1 MTTYG
6 PPAGLPRLDE
16 AGVAVPSVASS
27 SRAAVAE
34 RRAWLVI
41 WLAFATFCLLVASGL
56 KYAVD
61 YVTSAEID
69 RTARVDD
76 ARGLVFVQDARLG
89 SSDRELQVG
98 NTIEASRTGRISLGL
113 FDGSHVTIQNGARV
127 QLLRMDVGRFIN
139 QQTLL
144 LSQTAGPIRY
154 QPAGGMTVLVPN
166 AEVKLAG
173 GDATVWVQGDR
184 SQVLVYDG
192 DVRVDTDGGSATVHA
207 GERAEIAADR
217 RSPVVLPRATALL
230 ANGDFARRAEDW
242 EPIDVHEG
250 PRDVDGERTF
260 VEGPTDLVPTVPALR
275 ILRISQTDAHGET
288 GLRQT
293 LDLDVSGYRS
303 LFVEALVRVDQ
314 ASLSGGGQLGSEY
327 PLMLRVQYEGAA
339 EGSRPDWTNGFYYQN
354 PEDRPVR
361 NATLIPQG
369 IWVPYRV
376 NLMDQDESRR
386 PFRLLDF
393 EVMGQGHTYD
403 ARIAAIKLVGD

>member
-16 AGVAVPSVASS
+16 ASLAIPTVERS
-27 SRAAVAE
+27 SRAVVAE
-34 RRAWLVI
+34 RRAWVVL
-41 WLAFATFCLLVASGL
+41 WLAFATFCLLVASGV
-56 KYAVD
+56 KYATEF
-61 YVTSAEID
+61 VTSAEID
-69 RTARVDD
+69 RTARVDE

-89 SSDRELQVG
+89 SSDRELHVG
-98 NTIEASRTGRISLGL
+98 NTIEASRTGLVSLSL
-113 FDGSHVTIQNGARV
+113 FDGSRVTLQNGGRV

-144 LSQTAGPIRY
+144 LSQSAGPVRY

-166 AEVKLAG
+166 GEVKLSR
-173 GDATVWVQGDR
+173 GDATVWVQGDHA
-184 SQVLVYDG
+184 QVLVYTG
-192 DVRVDTDGGSATVHA
+192 DVQVDTDGGSAIVHA
-207 GERAEIAADR
+207 GERTEVLADR
-217 RSPVVLPRATALL
+217 RAPVVQPRATSLL
-230 ANGDFARRAEDW
+230 TNGDFARKTENWD
-242 EPIDVHEG
+242 PIDVREG
-250 PRDVDGERTF
+250 PLDVDGERSF
-260 VEGPTDLVPTVPALR
+260 VDGPAQAAPGVPALR
-275 ILRISQTDAHGET
+275 IVRVSQTDAHGET
-288 GLRQT
+288 GLLQK
-293 LDLDVSGYRS
+293 LNLDVSGYRS

-361 NATLIPQG
+361 NATQIPQG
-369 IWVPYRV
+369 VWVPYRV

-386 PFRLLDF
+386 PFRLLSF

-403 ARIAAIKLVGD
+403 SRVADIKLIGD